1 MSRQSQSHRPRAK
14 RNRLLSAAAL
24 SVVGHLS
31 VAMAVFLTWTAPPAS
46 REQPA
51 VEVALVAAPPRTVV
65 AQASPATAPSAPT
78 PPPKRA
84 LARPA
89 RAPADPPA
97 LPASR
102 TPAPGPSAD
111 GLTDADFAGAAT
123 AGAGSGGGCDMA
135 RRVQDAL
142 RRDPLVGAAVA
153 RTVQGGAAARPIMVW
168 DGDWVQSGGEDGK
181 GLAAVREA
189 ITWEV
194 AFSPPACRAEAVR
207 GLVLISPSQ
216 APGSMRLAVG
226 SAAWR
231 WSDLLGRRAAAP

>member
-1 MSRQSQSHRPRAK
+1 MSRQSQSRRPWAK
-14 RNRLLSAAAL
+14 RNLGAAAFSVVAHAAAAL
-24 SVVGHLS
+24 
-31 VAMAVFLTWTAPPAS
+31 AVFLTWSSPAPSQQRP
-46 REQPA
+46 P
-51 VEVALVAAPPRTVV
+51 VVVALVAAPRPSV
-65 AQASPATAPSAPT
+65 ATTAASTAPSAPT
-78 PPPKRA
+78 PPPKRE

-89 RAPADPPA
+89 RAPTEAPA
-97 LPASR
+97 LSASVD
-102 TPAPGPSAD
+102 PAPGPSAD

-123 AGAGSGGGCDMA
+123 AGDGSGGGCDMA
-135 RRVQDAL
+135 GRVQAAL
-142 RRDPLVGAAVA
+142 RKDPLVTAAVA
-153 RTVQGGAAARPIMVW
+153 RANQDGEAARAIMVW

-194 AFSPPACRAEAVR
+194 AFAPPACRAEAVR

-231 WSDLLGRRAAAP
+231 WADLLGSR